1 MEVQDEELDERVT
14 QCFRAVFPDL
24 SDEQIQGINRS
35 ELSGWDSLATMSLL
49 SVLEEEFA
57 CRLEDSDL
65 EHLDGFDTAR
75 SAVQRAL
82 NGQSS

>member
-1 MEVQDEELDERVT
+1 MEVQDEQLDERVT

-24 SDEQIQGINRS
+24 SDEQIHGINRS
-35 ELSGWDSLATMSLL
+35 EQSAWDSLATMVLF

-65 EHLDGFDTAR
+65 EHLDDFAAAR
-75 SAVQRAL
+75 AAVQHAL
-82 NGQSS
+82 NGQSG